1 MLLSTR
7 EAISACNP
15 GIPMARNVLLIVVD
29 QWRGEIPADWRSEV
43 HDEFDFREVVT
54 EAPQMALGLHMDDCC
69 LAVIRDESFKDV
81 HFAAL
86 PPLFFDLRRDP
97 DHLVNVAGDPAYRAE
112 MLRYARKMLSWKL
125 RYDDRRLTGM
135 SASPDGLIG
144 RR

>member
-1 MLLSTR
+1 M
-7 EAISACNP
+7 
-15 GIPMARNVLLIVVD
+15 
-29 QWRGEIPADWRSEV
+29 

-54 EAPQMALGLHMDDCC
+54 EAPQQALGLHMDDCC

-97 DHLVNVAGDPAYRAE
+97 DQLVNVAGDPAYRAE

-125 RYDDRRLTGM
+125 RYDDRRLTGT